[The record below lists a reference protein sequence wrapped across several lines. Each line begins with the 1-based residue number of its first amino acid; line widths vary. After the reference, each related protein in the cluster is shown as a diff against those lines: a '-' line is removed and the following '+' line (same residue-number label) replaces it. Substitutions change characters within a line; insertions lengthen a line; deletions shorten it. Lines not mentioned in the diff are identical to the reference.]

1 MEYLP
6 TILSTRT
13 NFVWAYLTMHIVPE
27 TWLSASHAKQLQEG
41 MQQNKTLDKIT

>member
-1 MEYLP
+1 MNWIFTDNLEYKNKFCVS
-6 TILSTRT
+6 ILD
-13 NFVWAYLTMHIVPE
+13 HIVPE